1 LSSLLARYAEAIF
14 WMARYMERA
23 EDLARIL
30 DVNET
35 FSRDSTG
42 LPNWNHVL
50 HLYAEEKAF
59 KKKHGEITPEGVI
72 RYYVL
77 DPENPGS
84 IRSCIRAARD
94 NARSLRPLIST
105 EMWTQLNTL
114 YRQFGNLTEANI
126 SEHRLGGL
134 CNWIKLGCQTYH
146 GVTEGTFFRD
156 AGWHF
161 YLIGKNLERADQ
173 MTRLIDVK
181 YHLLL
186 PQMVGVGSAIDV
198 SQWMAVLRSAAGYHA
213 FRRIHPRGMS
223 AMQVSGFLLLNTQFP
238 RSTRSSVEAVALAL
252 ERLSKMG
259 VVASEDSIQS
269 LAELRADFNRQTIK
283 EIVGSGLHEYLDG
296 VQLRLI
302 DLAEELG
309 RTFFGYDYPQ
319 PGQTQIQE
327 TVSQS

>member
-1 LSSLLARYAEAIF
+1 MSNLLARYADAIF

-42 LPNWNHVL
+42 LQNWSHVL
-50 HLYAEEKAF
+50 HLYNEEKSF
-59 KKKHGEITPEGVI
+59 KEKHGEVTPEKVI
-72 RYYVL
+72 HYFVL
-77 DPENPGS
+77 DSENPGS
-84 IRSCIRAARD
+84 IRSCLRAARE

-114 YRQFGNLTEANI
+114 YRQFGNLTDANI
-126 SEHRLGGL
+126 SEHRLAGL
-134 CNWIKLGCQTYH
+134 CSWIKLGCQTYH

-161 YLIGKNLERADQ
+161 YLIGKNIERADQ

-186 PQMVGVGSAIDV
+186 PRSAGVGSAVDT

-223 AMQVSGFLLLNTQFP
+223 AAQVAGFLLLNTHFP
-238 RSTRSSVEAVALAL
+238 RSTRTCIEAVALAL
-252 ERLSKMG
+252 ERLNHMG
-259 VVASEDSIQS
+259 VVAPEDSIKS
-269 LAELRADFNRQTIK
+269 LTELRADLGSRTIK
-283 EIVGSGLHEYLDG
+283 EIIGYGLHEYLDG

-302 DLAEELG
+302 DLAGELG
-309 RTFFGYDYPQ
+309 RTFFGYEYSQ
-319 PGQTQIQE
+319 QSEQTQIQE
-327 TVSQS
+327 TVG

>member
-1 LSSLLARYAEAIF
+1 MSSLLARYADAIF

-35 FSRDSTG
+35 FSRDSSG
-42 LPNWNHVL
+42 IQDWSHVL
-50 HLYAEEKAF
+50 ALYGEEKEF
-59 KKKHGEITPEGVI
+59 KEEHGEITPQNVI
-72 RYYVL
+72 HYFML
-77 DPENPGS
+77 DRENPGS
-84 IRSCIRAARD
+84 IRSCIVAARE

-114 YRQFGNLTEANI
+114 YRQFGTLTEANI
-126 SEHRLGGL
+126 SEHRLAGL
-134 CNWIKLGCQTYH
+134 CSWIKLGCQTYH

-156 AGWHF
+156 SGWYF

-186 PQMVGVGSAIDV
+186 PRTADVGSPIDV

-223 AMQVSGFLLLNTQFP
+223 AAQVSGFLLLNGQFP
-238 RSTRSSVEAVALAL
+238 RSTRSSLDAVATALGRLASMGVEAPMETIQPL
-252 ERLSKMG
+252 E
-259 VVASEDSIQS
+259 D
-269 LAELRADFNRQTIK
+269 LRSDLDRQTIK
-283 EIVGSGLHEYLDG
+283 QIIDFGLHEYLDG
-296 VQLRLI
+296 VQLSLI
-302 DLAEELG
+302 KLADELG
-309 RTFFGYDYPQ
+309 RSFFGYDYPQ
-319 PGQTQIQE
+319 PTQSQVQE
-327 TVSQS
+327 TVS

>member
-35 FSRDSTG
+35 FSRDSSG
-42 LPNWNHVL
+42 LQDWRHVL
-50 HLYAEEKAF
+50 HLYGEEKEF
-59 KKKHGEITPEGVI
+59 KEKHGDITPEKVI
-72 RYYVL
+72 HYYVL
-77 DPENPGS
+77 DRENPGS
-84 IRSCIRAARD
+84 IRSCIVAARE

-105 EMWTQLNTL
+105 EMWTQINTF
-114 YRQFGNLTEANI
+114 YRQFGTLTDANI
-126 SEHRLGGL
+126 SEHRLAGL
-134 CNWIKLGCQTYH
+134 CSWIKLGCQTYH

-161 YLIGKNLERADQ
+161 YLIGKNIERADQ

-186 PQMVGVGSAIDV
+186 PRAADVGSAMDV

-223 AMQVSGFLLLNTQFP
+223 AAQVSGFLLLNGQFP
-238 RSTRSSVEAVALAL
+238 RSTRSCLDAVATAL
-252 ERLSKMG
+252 ERLAGMD
-259 VVASEDSIQS
+259 VVAPREAIQPLED
-269 LAELRADFNRQTIK
+269 LRADLDRQTIK
-283 EIVGSGLHEYLDG
+283 EIIGYGMHEYLDG

-302 DLAEELG
+302 QLAQELG
-309 RTFFGYDYPQ
+309 RSFFGYDYPQ
-319 PGQTQIQE
+319 PAQVQVQE
-327 TVSQS
+327 TVS